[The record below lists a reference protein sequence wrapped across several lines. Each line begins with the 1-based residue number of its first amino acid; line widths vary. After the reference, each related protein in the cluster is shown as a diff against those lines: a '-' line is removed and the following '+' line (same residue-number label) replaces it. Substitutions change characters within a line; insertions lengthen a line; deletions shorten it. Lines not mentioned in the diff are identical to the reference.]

1 MKISIIEAFGNPLEE
16 PKYSL
21 PPFYCCHITKKLM
34 FDPVIVS
41 SGFSYERNDFEKHL
55 SENGWKDPITGN
67 EIDKDLKFDNIN
79 LKQAIETFVQE

>member
-1 MKISIIEAFGNPLEE
+1 
-16 PKYSL
+16 
-21 PPFYCCHITKKLM
+21 M

-41 SGFSYERNDFEKHL
+41 SGFSYERNDFAEHVSK
-55 SENGWKDPITGN
+55 NGWKDPFTGN